1 MSDWSYDAQRR
12 SSGKK
17 TIISRTIMMERQI
30 MQSKES
36 MPPKRGFDLALPLKV
51 IVAAALA
58 IIVSLT
64 LAQVVFRYFFDS
76 PLLWSDELSRLM
88 VVWMTFIGAAVVCW
102 QGKHLSVDVFAVL
115 LPEKVSK
122 VLRIFNQLLAIG
134 FLGVMTW
141 KSFRVVKF
149 ENFQDMSILP
159 LPAGTVRLAATVGG
173 ILMIIA
179 ILARLFASR
188 RFRDT
193 QPDNNEHSMM

>member
-1 MSDWSYDAQRR
+1 MSGWSYDAQRR